1 MTSTEHDLNA
11 ESLLKHGT
19 EIIEYLS
26 ERFKSLEDSNIKPD
40 LKPGELASNFS
51 SNAPLEP
58 QKFASLI
65 EDLENKI
72 MPGVTNW
79 QHPRFLS
86 YYPATSSLPAI
97 LSELIIASI
106 GSVGLQWSANPIGT
120 ELECVVMDWITKMLH
135 ADSDSPF
142 LHTSGLGG
150 GLIQNTAGE
159 ALVVI
164 MTSARIHKHLQ
175 LKNVE
180 SMESLTEDEQE
191 AIFYQDS
198 SKFVIYMSDQTHFSG
213 PKAARVAGIRVRT
226 IKAKILEDGNY
237 GIDAEQVRKAMHED
251 RDNGLIPCAVQLNYG
266 STNTCGYD
274 DINSFKDFTQQE
286 NIWLHVDA
294 AYAGASLILPQFKE
308 QSKVLQSIA
317 TSFNFNGSK
326 WFLCGFDSAFLYV
339 RDRKL
344 LKDVFAAS
352 GDYMDSVESEETYSP
367 EFKDWAVPLG
377 RRFRSLRI
385 WMVLEYFG
393 VKGIQ
398 NFLQVTIDQANWL
411 RNNINN
417 SKDFELTV
425 NNNLGLVC
433 FSPKDSSNTDDL
445 VAYLQ
450 TEKANQPAFLLYPS
464 QINSKPFIRVA
475 LGGTNTEFNDV
486 EAFWSAC
493 EQWENN
499 RNIKSGL

>member
-1 MTSTEHDLNA
+1 MTSTKQNINV
-11 ESLLKHGT
+11 ESLLIHGT

-26 ERFKSLEDSNIKPD
+26 ERLKTLDNTNIKSD
-40 LKPGELASNFS
+40 LKPGELASKFS

-58 QKFASLI
+58 QQFASLMT
-65 EDLENKI
+65 DLESKI
-72 MPGVTNW
+72 MPGVTHW

-120 ELECVVMDWITKMLH
+120 ELECVVMDWIAKMLH
-135 ADSDSPF
+135 ADSNSPF

-159 ALVVI
+159 ALVVV
-164 MTSARIHKHLQ
+164 MTSARVHKHLQ

-180 SMESLTEDEQE
+180 TMESLTEDEQE

-213 PKAARVAGIRVRT
+213 PKAARVAGVRVRT
-226 IKAKILEDGNY
+226 IKAKLLQDGNY
-237 GIDAEQVRKAMHED
+237 GINSLQVRKAMSED
-251 RDNGLIPCAVQLNYG
+251 RANGFIPCAVQLNYG

-274 DINSFKDFTQQE
+274 DINSFKDFAQQE
-286 NIWLHVDA
+286 NVWLHVDA
-294 AYAGASLILPQFKE
+294 AYAGASLILPQFQV
-308 QSKVLQSIA
+308 QSKVIQSIA

-352 GDYMDSVESEETYSP
+352 GDYMDSVESEET
-367 EFKDWAVPLG
+367 
-377 RRFRSLRI
+377 
-385 WMVLEYFG
+385 
-393 VKGIQ
+393 
-398 NFLQVTIDQANWL
+398 
-411 RNNINN
+411 
-417 SKDFELTV
+417 
-425 NNNLGLVC
+425 
-433 FSPKDSSNTDDL
+433 
-445 VAYLQ
+445 
-450 TEKANQPAFLLYPS
+450 
-464 QINSKPFIRVA
+464 
-475 LGGTNTEFNDV
+475 
-486 EAFWSAC
+486 
-493 EQWENN
+493 
-499 RNIKSGL
+499 